1 MPLRVRR
8 IYTTFSVSS
17 VSPAEEN
24 STHHARRVMPSCLL
38 PGAGYS
44 TQPNDSNRSHRRP
57 HHKQVMIFMFG
68 FVCSFGSVIDVV
80 RVASFPVAGKTTEI
94 NKSNRGAPQAV

>member
-44 TQPNDSNRSHRRP
+44 TQPNDENSDEKKKNN
-57 HHKQVMIFMFG
+57 KE
-68 FVCSFGSVIDVV
+68 VV
-80 RVASFPVAGKTTEI
+80 TAPIAVLTT
-94 NKSNRGAPQAV
+94 SRL